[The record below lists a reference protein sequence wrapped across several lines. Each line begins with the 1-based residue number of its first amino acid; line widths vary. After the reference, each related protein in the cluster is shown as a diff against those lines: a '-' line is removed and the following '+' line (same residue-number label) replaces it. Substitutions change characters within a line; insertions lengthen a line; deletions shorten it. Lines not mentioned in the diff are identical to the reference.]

1 MAISKETEEWL
12 AGLEKE
18 GGIPGSLS
26 LELRQ
31 HLSHAKADEFVRGS
45 VLRQADYSRNSAETQ
60 RIKAEVEAMQGALEA
75 REAANQAWA
84 TELVQWKEGAQGNYE
99 KALAEREKA
108 ETKAAKAIGRLKSR
122 AAELGLNE
130 EELIAELDMANPNP
144 QTTQTP
150 PPDTSNFISR
160 TEVQQTARDAAML
173 DGIVNDLADEHNDL
187 FGTRLN
193 RTALIQ
199 EAFSKGGGK
208 SLRQYWE
215 EKYSVGAK
223 QKENAEKVIDARIA
237 EAVAKREAE
246 LRSTLPGQVIPR
258 EFDRQNPMNAHKIFS
273 NKTIMDENAK
283 NHEAGNGVSGVSAAV
298 AAFAAGKYHG
308 K

>member
-31 HLSHAKADEFVRGS
+31 HLSHSKADEFVRGS

-99 KALAEREKA
+99 KALQEREKA

-130 EELIAELDMANPNP
+130 EELIAELDMANTPLTP
-144 QTTQTP
+144 QT

-223 QKENAEKVIDARIA
+223 QKENAEKAIDARIA

-273 NKTIMDENAK
+273 NKAIMDS
-283 NHEAGNGVSGVSAAV
+283 NHATEGSGPSGGVSAAV